1 VKNDAA
7 DRLSVVRD
15 RPYRARQKEALTMIA
30 TFAGPVGSGVPSFAV
45 PMGAV
50 AGAMGALGMGLLLV
64 TVLVLVTLS
73 RRRTR

>member
-1 VKNDAA
+1 
-7 DRLSVVRD
+7 
-15 RPYRARQKEALTMIA
+15 MIA

-50 AGAMGALGMGLLLV
+50 AGAMGALGSGLLLV

-73 RRRTR
+73 RRRAR